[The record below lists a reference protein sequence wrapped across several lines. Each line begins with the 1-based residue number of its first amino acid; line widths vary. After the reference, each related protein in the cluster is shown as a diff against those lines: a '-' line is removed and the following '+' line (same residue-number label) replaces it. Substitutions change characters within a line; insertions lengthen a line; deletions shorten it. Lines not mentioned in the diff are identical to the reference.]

1 MRDVLLELWQAN
13 AQGRYVHPANRQAGR
28 ALDPAWRRNGLLR
41 PLTQAR
47 HRHAPHN
54 PAMIFE
60 RFLASAEVMQALD
73 ERAFVQA
80 LLDFGAALARVQSG
94 VCAIPAGAGEAIA
107 AACRIERFDIDVAS
121 TGGLIKGSLDFHSK
135 GLARLAG
142 SVA

>member
-1 MRDVLLELWQAN
+1 KAASSTVPAPPMRDVLLELWQAN

-28 ALDPAWRRNGLLR
+28 ALDPAWRRNGPSLRHPPAGRGRNGLLR

-73 ERAFVQA
+73 ERAIVQA
-80 LLDFGAALARVQSG
+80 LLDFGAALARV
-94 VCAIPAGAGEAIA
+94 
-107 AACRIERFDIDVAS
+107 
-121 TGGLIKGSLDFHSK
+121 
-135 GLARLAG
+135 
-142 SVA
+142 